1 MIRVLSSLE
10 AVTQA
15 RVELAARG
23 IGYAHPNRLHGA
35 WPVRLLRRVGL
46 LPYPFAPDP
55 IKSWDVLMAVDT
67 LTRDL
72 DRSAVI
78 LDLGCKNSA
87 ICPCL
92 AALGFTNLH
101 GIDLDRFV
109 RRQPTFGPIRW
120 HVGDFY
126 NCPFSDCTFDAIVA
140 ISTIEH
146 GLDLARLAKE
156 ISRLLVPGGLFI
168 FSTDYHQNKVCTRG
182 LRPFG
187 LEWTIFSQDDFI
199 QLLRLFREY
208 GLTPTGDLLFDQ
220 HGTPIRWMG
229 LAYTFLFGV
238 LQKA

>member
-1 MIRVLSSLE
+1 MIRVLPSLE

-15 RVELAARG
+15 RVELTARG
-23 IGYAHPNRLHGA
+23 IDHAHPKQLRRA
-35 WPVRLLRRVGL
+35 WPVRLLWRAGL
-46 LPYPFAPDP
+46 LPRPFVPDP
-55 IKSWDVLMAVDT
+55 VKSWDVLMAVEALT
-67 LTRDL
+67 LNDG
-72 DRSAVI
+72 RSAGI

-101 GIDLDRFV
+101 GIDLDRSV

-120 HVGDFY
+120 HVGNFY

-146 GLDLARLAKE
+146 GLDLARLTKE
-156 ISRLLVPGGLFI
+156 IGRLLVPGGLFV
-168 FSTDYHQNKVCTRG
+168 FSIDYHQSKLETSG
-182 LRPFG
+182 LRPYG
-187 LEWTIFSQDDFI
+187 LEWTVFSQDDVM
-199 QLLRLFREY
+199 QLLGLFREH
-208 GLTPTGDLLFDQ
+208 GLMPAGDLRFDQ
-220 HGTPIRWMG
+220 QESPIRWMG

>member
-1 MIRVLSSLE
+1 MIRVLPSLE

-15 RVELAARG
+15 RVELTARG
-23 IGYAHPNRLHGA
+23 IGYAHSDQPPGA
-35 WPVRLLRRVGL
+35 LPVRLLRRVGL
-46 LPYPFAPDP
+46 LPSPFAPDP
-55 IKSWDVLMAVDT
+55 IKSWDVLMAVEALT
-67 LTRDL
+67 LNDG
-72 DRSAVI
+72 RSTAI

-101 GIDLDRFV
+101 GIDLDRSV

-146 GLDLARLAKE
+146 GLDLARLTKE
-156 ISRLLVPGGLFI
+156 ISRLLVPGGLFV
-168 FSTDYHQNKVCTRG
+168 FSTDYHQNKLEASD
-182 LRPFG
+182 LRPYG
-187 LEWTIFSQDDFI
+187 LEWTIFSQDDVI
-199 QLLRLFREY
+199 QLLRLFREH
-208 GLTPTGDLLFDQ
+208 GLTPAGDLRFDQ
-220 HGTPIRWMG
+220 QESPIRWMG

-238 LQKA
+238 LRKA